1 MNNIFLWEGFG
12 SPFLRRRKLAEGKLM
27 ITLELIKIAKVIY
40 AEGSIFSGKNYNA
53 LLAIAQCI
61 HDLLPS
67 YKDLDN
73 CLVSAFT
80 TPSDQYDPQCLQA
93 AQAVFEQGERRFP
106 NAHILQFRSFTKY
119 SDGHGQPNKENLAN
133 LYTAYDYLGSDSISN
148 KWGHFYFG
156 RKKEEKKMSF
166 RMLIMAGHGR
176 NVDGSWD
183 PGAVGCGYQEANLTR
198 ELRDLIKA
206 AADRAGV
213 PCDVAPDRNHYSYFK
228 NGGQY
233 DFTPYT
239 YVLEVH
245 FNASATADFAGDGKM
260 KGSMVYIDKSETGH
274 SVEDA
279 ILNNLYSIGSRQAW
293 DGVVVTQRQESYKN
307 GIMVQ
312 SKVRAQGVS
321 HAVLETCFVT
331 DHDDMDWYLVNK
343 TKIASAIIAG
353 IQQGFRLNYTKK
365 VTPYMV
371 KVDVASIPDHVLNIR
386 EQPTTKSPVAGKIT
400 ETMSLTII
408 EEASGKGAK
417 RWGKLKSG
425 AGWISLDYT
434 SK

>member
-1 MNNIFLWEGFG
+1 MTT
-12 SPFLRRRKLAEGKLM
+12 A
-27 ITLELIKIAKVIY
+27 ELIKIAKVIY
-40 AEGSIFSGKNYNA
+40 AEGGIFSGKNYNA

-73 CLVSAFT
+73 CLASAFT

-93 AQAVFEQGERRFP
+93 AQAVFEQGERRFQD
-106 NAHILQFRSFTKY
+106 AEILQFRSFAKY
-119 SDGHGQPNKENLAN
+119 SDGNGQPNKEKLAD
-133 LYTAYDYLGSDSISN
+133 LFRAYDYLGSDSISN

-156 RKKEEKKMSF
+156 KKKEEKKMNF
-166 RMLIMAGHGR
+166 RLLVMAGHGR
-176 NVDGSWD
+176 NSDGSWD
-183 PGAVGCGYQEANLTR
+183 PGAVGNGYQEANLTR

-233 DFTPYT
+233 DVSAYN

-245 FNASATADFAGDGKM
+245 FNASATVDQSGDGIK
-260 KGSMVYIDKSETGH
+260 KGSMVYIDQSETGH

-279 ILNNLYSIGSRQAW
+279 ILFNLYSLGSCQAW
-293 DGVVVTQRQESYKN
+293 DGVVVAQRQWPS
-307 GIMVQ
+307 GLMVQ
-312 SKVRAQGVS
+312 SRVRAQGVS
-321 HAVLETCFVT
+321 HAVLETCFIS
-331 DHDDMDWYLVNK
+331 DWDDVSWYLANK
-343 TKIASAIIAG
+343 TKIASAIVAG
-353 IQQGFRLNYTKK
+353 IQQGFGLNYTKK

-371 KVDVASIPDHVLNIR
+371 KVDVAFIPDHVLNIR

-400 ETMSLTII
+400 ETMSLTIVD
-408 EEASGKGAK
+408 EASGTGASK
-417 RWGKLKSG
+417 WGKLKSG

-434 SK
+434 VR

>member
-40 AEGSIFSGKNYNA
+40 AEGSIFSRKNYNA

-67 YKDLDN
+67 YKDLN
-73 CLVSAFT
+73 ACLASAFT
-80 TPSDQYDPQCLQA
+80 SPSNQYDPQCLQA

-106 NAHILQFRSFTKY
+106 DAHILQFRSFTKY
-119 SDGHGQPNKENLAN
+119 SDGHGQP
-133 LYTAYDYLGSDSISN
+133 
-148 KWGHFYFG
+148 
-156 RKKEEKKMSF
+156 
-166 RMLIMAGHGR
+166 

-307 GIMVQ
+307 GLMVQ

-331 DHDDMDWYLVNK
+331 DQDDMDWYLVNK

-400 ETMSLTII
+400 ETMSLTIVD
-408 EEASGKGAK
+408 EASGTGASK
-417 RWGKLKSG
+417 WGKLKSG
-425 AGWISLDYT
+425 AGWISLDYVVR
-434 SK
+434 

>member
-40 AEGSIFSGKNYNA
+40 AEGSIFSRKNYNA

-67 YKDLDN
+67 YKDLN
-73 CLVSAFT
+73 ACLASAFT

-106 NAHILQFRSFTKY
+106 DAHILQFRSFTKY
-119 SDGHGQPNKENLAN
+119 SDGHGQPNKEKLAN

-307 GIMVQ
+307 GLMVQ

-331 DHDDMDWYLVNK
+331 DQDDMDWYLVNK

-400 ETMSLTII
+400 ETMSLTIVD
-408 EEASGKGAK
+408 EASGTGASK
-417 RWGKLKSG
+417 WGKLKSG
-425 AGWISLDYT
+425 AGWISLDYVVR
-434 SK
+434 

>member
-1 MNNIFLWEGFG
+1 MTT
-12 SPFLRRRKLAEGKLM
+12 A
-27 ITLELIKIAKVIY
+27 ELIKIAKVIY
-40 AEGSIFSGKNYNA
+40 AEGGIFSGKNYNA

-67 YKDLDN
+67 YKDLN
-73 CLVSAFT
+73 ACLASAFT
-80 TPSDQYDPQCLQA
+80 SPSDQYDPQCLQA
-93 AQAVFEQGERRFP
+93 AQAVFEQGQRRFP
-106 NAHILQFRSFTKY
+106 DAQILQFRSYTRY
-119 SDGHGQPNKENLAN
+119 SDGNGNPDQGKLAD
-133 LYTAYDYLGSDSISN
+133 LYKNYDYLGSDSIN
-148 KWGHFYFG
+148 TRWGHLYFG
-156 RKKEEKKMSF
+156 KREEKKMF
-166 RMLIMAGHGR
+166 RMLVMAGHGR
-176 NVDGSWD
+176 NQDGSWD
-183 PGAVGCGYQEANLTR
+183 PGAVGCGYQEADLAR

-245 FNASATADFAGDGKM
+245 FNASATADSTGDGKM

-307 GIMVQ
+307 GLMVQ

-331 DHDDMDWYLVNK
+331 DQDDMDWYLVNK
-343 TKIASAIIAG
+343 NKIAQAVIAG
-353 IQQGFRLNYTKK
+353 IQQGFGLNYTKAI
-365 VTPYMV
+365 TPYMV
-371 KVDVASIPDHVLNIR
+371 KVDVSSIQDHVLNIR
-386 EQPTTKSPVAGKIT
+386 EQPSINSSVTGKIT
-400 ETMSLTII
+400 ETMSLTIVD
-408 EEASGKGAK
+408 EASGTGAST
-417 RWGKLKSG
+417 WGKLKSG

-434 SK
+434 VR

>member
-1 MNNIFLWEGFG
+1 MTT
-12 SPFLRRRKLAEGKLM
+12 A
-27 ITLELIKIAKVIY
+27 ELIKIAKVIY
-40 AEGSIFSGKNYNA
+40 AEGGIFSGKNYNA

-61 HDLLPS
+61 YDLLPS
-67 YKDLDN
+67 YKDLN
-73 CLVSAFT
+73 ACLASAFT
-80 TPSDQYDPQCLQA
+80 SPSDQYDPQCLQA
-93 AQAVFEQGERRFP
+93 AQAVFEQGQRRFP
-106 NAHILQFRSFTKY
+106 DAQILQFRSYTKY
-119 SDGHGQPNKENLAN
+119 SDGAGNPDKEKLAD
-133 LYTAYDYLGSDSISN
+133 LYKSYDYLGSDSISE

-156 RKKEEKKMSF
+156 RKKENDMSF
-166 RMLIMAGHGR
+166 RLLVMAGHGK

-245 FNASATADFAGDGKM
+245 FNASATADSTGDGKM

-293 DGVVVTQRQESYKN
+293 DGVVVAQRQWPF
-307 GIMVQ
+307 GLMVQ
-312 SKVRAQGVS
+312 TAVRRQGVS
-321 HAVLETCFVT
+321 HAVLETCFIT
-331 DHDDMDWYLVNK
+331 DQDDMDWYLVNK
-343 TKIASAIIAG
+343 SKIAQAIIAG
-353 IQQGFRLNYTKK
+353 IQQGFGLNYTKAI
-365 VTPYMV
+365 TPYMV

-386 EQPTTKSPVAGKIT
+386 EQPTITSPITGKIT
-400 ETMSLTII
+400 ETMSLTIVD
-408 EEASGKGAK
+408 EASGTGASK
-417 RWGKLKSG
+417 WGKLKSG
-425 AGWISLDYT
+425 AGWISLDYVF
-434 SK
+434 KGK

>member
-1 MNNIFLWEGFG
+1 M
-12 SPFLRRRKLAEGKLM
+12 
-27 ITLELIKIAKVIY
+27 TTTELVKIAKVIY
-40 AEGSIFSGKNYNA
+40 AEGGIFSGKNYNA

-67 YKDLDN
+67 YKDLET
-73 CLVSAFT
+73 CLASAFT
-80 TPSDQYDPQCLQA
+80 SPSDQYDPQCLQA
-93 AQAVFEQGERRFP
+93 AQAVFEQGQRRFP
-106 NAHILQFRSFTKY
+106 DAQILQFRSYTKY
-119 SDGHGQPNKENLAN
+119 SDGAGNPDKEKLAD
-133 LYTAYDYLGSDSISN
+133 LYNSYDYLGSDSISE

-156 RKKEEKKMSF
+156 HREEKKMF
-166 RMLIMAGHGR
+166 RMLIMAGHGK

-307 GIMVQ
+307 GLMVQ
-312 SKVRAQGVS
+312 SKARAQGVS
-321 HAVLETCFVT
+321 HAVLETCFIT
-331 DHDDMDWYLVNK
+331 DQDDMDWYLVNK
-343 TKIASAIIAG
+343 SKIAQAIIAG
-353 IQQGFRLNYTKK
+353 IQQGFGLNYTKAI
-365 VTPYMV
+365 TPYMV
-371 KVDVASIPDHVLNIR
+371 KVDVSSIPDHVLNIR
-386 EQPTTKSPVAGKIT
+386 EQPTLNSPVTGKIT

-425 AGWISLDYT
+425 AGWISLDYVVR
-434 SK
+434 

>member
-1 MNNIFLWEGFG
+1 MTT
-12 SPFLRRRKLAEGKLM
+12 AELV
-27 ITLELIKIAKVIY
+27 KIAKVVY
-40 AEGSIFSGKNYNA
+40 AEGGIFSGKNYNA

-61 HDLLPS
+61 QDV
-67 YKDLDN
+67 DT
-73 CLVSAFT
+73 CLESAFT
-80 TPSDQYDPQCLQA
+80 APSDQYDPQCLQA
-93 AQAVFEQGERRFP
+93 AQAVFEQGERRFQD
-106 NAHILQFRSFTKY
+106 AEILQFRSYTKY
-119 SDGHGQPNKENLAN
+119 SDGHGNPDKEKLAN
-133 LYTAYDYLGSDSISN
+133 LYAAYDYLGSDSISQE
-148 KWGHFYFG
+148 WGHFYFG
-156 RKKEEKKMSF
+156 VKEKKTMGF
-166 RMLIMAGHGR
+166 RMLVMAGHGR

-213 PCDVAPDRNHYSYFK
+213 ACDVAPDRNHYSYFK
-228 NGGQY
+228 HGGQY

-307 GIMVQ
+307 GLMVQ

-331 DHDDMDWYLVNK
+331 DQDDMDWYLVNK
-343 TKIASAIIAG
+343 SKIAQAVIAG
-353 IQQGFRLNYTKK
+353 IQQGFGLNYTKAI
-365 VTPYMV
+365 TPYMV
-371 KVDVASIPDHVLNIR
+371 KVDVSSIQDHVLNIR
-386 EQPTTKSPVAGKIT
+386 EQPSINSPVTGKIT
-400 ETMSLTII
+400 ETMSLTIVD
-408 EEASGKGAK
+408 EASGTGASK
-417 RWGKLKSG
+417 WGKLKSG